1 MTYATPQ
8 DLAARFGADEA
19 LDLAGTGEARIDAA
33 LADAAAEI
41 DAALAAA
48 YRLPLGDGDGSRGT
62 RAEDESRGTRGG
74 RTWPR
79 LVAIACDLARARLYD
94 DVSSDEVSARAD
106 RARATLVRLAA
117 GEEALLDAAG
127 RPLSRRDRAA
137 GKGPTPSMS
146 PDSLAGL

>member
-1 MTYATPQ
+1 MRRSPPPIAC
-8 DLAARFGADEA
+8 RS
-19 LDLAGTGEARIDAA
+19 GTGTDRSARRS
-33 LADAAAEI
+33 LS
-41 DAALAAA
+41 
-48 YRLPLGDGDGSRGT
+48 RRGDGDGSRGT
-62 RAEDESRGTRGG
+62 RAEDKLRGTRAG

>member
-19 LDLAGTGEARIDAA
+19 LDLAGTGEARIAAA

-48 YRLPLGDGDGSRGT
+48 YRLPLGDEPGGT
-62 RAEDESRGTRGG
+62 RAEEEPGGTRAG

-94 DVSSDEVSARAD
+94 DVSSAEVSARAD

-137 GKGPTPSMS
+137 GEGPAPSMS